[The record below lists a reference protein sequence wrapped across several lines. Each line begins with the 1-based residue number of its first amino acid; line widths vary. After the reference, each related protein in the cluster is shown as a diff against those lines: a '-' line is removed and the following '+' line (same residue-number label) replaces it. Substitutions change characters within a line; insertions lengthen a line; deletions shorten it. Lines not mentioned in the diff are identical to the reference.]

1 MVKMFEEKI
10 RKERSEMVH
19 NMHGALFN
27 DRVPLKG
34 YLSSVSQVVIVQQ
47 LLFCVS
53 EKFQKQS
60 IHCFW
65 RFETKFSQSKQLISA
80 TISW

>member
-1 MVKMFEEKI
+1 MVKMFEEKM

-19 NMHGALFN
+19 NMHGALLN

-34 YLSSVSQVVIVQQ
+34 YLSSASQVVIVQQ

-60 IHCFW
+60 MHCFW
-65 RFETKFSQSKQLISA
+65 RFETKFSQPKQ
-80 TISW
+80 

>member
-19 NMHGALFN
+19 NMQGALLN

-34 YLSSVSQVVIVQQ
+34 YLSSASQVVIVQQ
-47 LLFCVS
+47 LLFCVW

-60 IHCFW
+60 IHCFR
-65 RFETKFSQSKQLISA
+65 RFETKFSQPKQ
-80 TISW
+80 

>member
-1 MVKMFEEKI
+1 MVKMFEEKF

-19 NMHGALFN
+19 NMHGALLN

-34 YLSSVSQVVIVQQ
+34 YLSSASQVVIVQQ

-53 EKFQKQS
+53 EKFQNNQHIVSGELKQNLANRNNN
-60 IHCFW
+60 W
-65 RFETKFSQSKQLISA
+65 YPQR
-80 TISW
+80 